1 MNFPWNRRLPLY
13 RCAARTI
20 GFWTIASFPTWADV
34 RVHPLFSDHT
44 VLQRSKS
51 IPVWGTAA
59 EGESITVEFGG
70 QKASTTSHNGRWMV
84 RLTPMNADIEGR
96 ELKITGPSNRVV
108 LQDVVVGEVWVC
120 SGQSNMEWPLSRSF
134 QSTNDIANS
143 ANGQLRLFQV
153 TKRRSNDVKLDLDYA
168 PQKWVLAGPET
179 VPSFSAVGYYF
190 GRDLE
195 RSMRSAKVP
204 VGVIH
209 SSWGGSPAEVWMSE
223 AVLKGDPEYLK
234 EIWTPGIENYEKWQA
249 SVTQWETDAAA
260 AKGRGESPKGNRP
273 GQPWRPS
280 ELYNGMLA
288 NLMPYAIQGAIWY
301 QGESNAGRA
310 WQYRRLFA
318 DMIRNW
324 RRDWEQGD
332 FWFFPVQL
340 APWDK
345 NRKRD
350 LATIGAEVGNS
361 DWAELREAQNFVAQ
375 TVPNV
380 GVAVITDLGDKDDI
394 HPTRK
399 AAVGERLALLAR
411 ARVYHEKVEFSGP
424 AVEQVKVRG
433 GEIRLRFGHARG
445 GLKTQDG
452 QPLTGFTIA
461 GSDHQFHVAS
471 ARIDGTRVIVSS
483 PEVKTPLAVRYGWND
498 YPVVNLVNQAGL
510 PASPFRTDDWPLTT
524 QPSKK

>member
-1 MNFPWNRRLPLY
+1 M
-13 RCAARTI
+13 
-20 GFWTIASFPTWADV
+20 ASVCTNATMLVGLCTGSSSLAVAEV

-44 VLQRSKS
+44 VLQQSKPV
-51 IPVWGTAA
+51 PVWGTGA
-59 EGESITVEFGG
+59 EGESVTVEFAD
-70 QKASTTSHNGRWMV
+70 QKSSATAHNGRWMV
-84 RLTPMNADIEGR
+84 RLNPMPASIDGR
-96 ELKITGPSNRVV
+96 DLKITGPTNGVV
-108 LQDVVVGEVWVC
+108 LHDVVVGEVWLC

-134 QSTNDIANS
+134 QSTNVMATSANS
-143 ANGQLRLFQV
+143 QLRLFQV
-153 TKRRSNDVKLDLDYA
+153 SKRRSPDVKLDLDYA

-179 VPSFSAVGYYF
+179 VPGFSAVGYYF

-195 RSMRSAKVP
+195 RSFHNAKVP

-223 AVLKGDPEYLK
+223 SALRGDPAYSK
-234 EIWTPGIENYEKWQA
+234 DIWTPGIENFEKWKT
-249 SVTQWETDAAA
+249 SVAKWDADAAA
-260 AKGRGESPKGNRP
+260 AKSRGETPKGNRP

-288 NLMPYAIQGAIWY
+288 NLMPYAIQGALWY

-310 WQYRRLFA
+310 WEYRRLFG

-332 FWFFPVQL
+332 FWFFAVQL

-361 DWAELREAQNFVAQ
+361 DWAELRDAQNFVAQ

-394 HPTRK
+394 HPTKK
-399 AAVGERLALLAR
+399 APVGERLALLAR
-411 ARVYHEKVEFSGP
+411 ARAYKEKVEFSGP
-424 AVEQVKVRG
+424 AVEQIKVHG
-433 GEIRLRFGHARG
+433 GDIRLRFGHARG
-445 GLKTQDG
+445 GLKTPDG

-461 GSDHQFHVAS
+461 GADHQFHPAV

-524 QPSKK
+524 QPSKQPSKK

>member
-288 NLMPYAIQGAIWY
+288 NLMPYAIQGAI
-301 QGESNAGRA
+301 
-310 WQYRRLFA
+310 
-318 DMIRNW
+318 
-324 RRDWEQGD
+324 
-332 FWFFPVQL
+332 
-340 APWDK
+340 
-345 NRKRD
+345 
-350 LATIGAEVGNS
+350 
-361 DWAELREAQNFVAQ
+361 
-375 TVPNV
+375 
-380 GVAVITDLGDKDDI
+380 
-394 HPTRK
+394 
-399 AAVGERLALLAR
+399 
-411 ARVYHEKVEFSGP
+411 
-424 AVEQVKVRG
+424 
-433 GEIRLRFGHARG
+433 
-445 GLKTQDG
+445 
-452 QPLTGFTIA
+452 
-461 GSDHQFHVAS
+461 
-471 ARIDGTRVIVSS
+471 
-483 PEVKTPLAVRYGWND
+483 
-498 YPVVNLVNQAGL
+498 
-510 PASPFRTDDWPLTT
+510 
-524 QPSKK
+524 